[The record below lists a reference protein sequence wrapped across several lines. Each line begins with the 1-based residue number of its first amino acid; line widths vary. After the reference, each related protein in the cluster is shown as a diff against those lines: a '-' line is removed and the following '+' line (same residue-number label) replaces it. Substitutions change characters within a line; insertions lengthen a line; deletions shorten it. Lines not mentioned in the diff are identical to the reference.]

1 MQTKKVCPQTHLFVY
16 LIHIPFT
23 IYKGTT
29 YKNRA
34 SSIENFAYLWDLLNA
49 KNMYQ
54 RKQNIKRRLP
64 QSGVIAVFHYI
75 NYTKK
80 VLRIFAISLPT

>member
-1 MQTKKVCPQTHLFVY
+1 
-16 LIHIPFT
+16 
-23 IYKGTT
+23 
-29 YKNRA
+29 
-34 SSIENFAYLWDLLNA
+34 
-49 KNMYQ
+49 MYQ

-64 QSGVIAVFHYI
+64 QTGVIAVFHYI